1 MQVLSVD
8 LALFQGQYFT
18 HNAILLA
25 AANMATFALLIAL
38 LFFRGTWW
46 KASPSAGLSESRRAH
61 CKEIAPYCVTGAD
74 KKESQGLA
82 LGTPSCPAVTL
93 IWKTC
98 RRQFP
103 VR

>member
-38 LFFRGTWW
+38 LFFQRHLVEGV
-46 KASPSAGLSESRRAH
+46 ALSGL
-61 CKEIAPYCVTGAD
+61 K
-74 KKESQGLA
+74 
-82 LGTPSCPAVTL
+82 
-93 IWKTC
+93 
-98 RRQFP
+98 
-103 VR
+103 